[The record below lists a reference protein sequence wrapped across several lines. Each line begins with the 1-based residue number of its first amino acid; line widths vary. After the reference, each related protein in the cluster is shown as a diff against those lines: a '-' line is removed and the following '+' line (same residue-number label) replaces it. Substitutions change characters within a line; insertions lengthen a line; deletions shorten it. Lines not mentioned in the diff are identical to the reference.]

1 MSEKDYS
8 KVSNKRTASIN
19 VQNGKI
25 VSYMNCKEG
34 QFAVVEVKTF
44 GINLNAQHVN
54 GMTQCTVIRYS
65 KVTFTWFLFLW
76 EKFCRKYALLFRT

>member
-54 GMTQCTVIRYS
+54 GITQCTVIRYFR
-65 KVTFTWFLFLW
+65 VTFTWFLFLL
-76 EKFCRKYALLFRT
+76 EKFCWKYALLFRT